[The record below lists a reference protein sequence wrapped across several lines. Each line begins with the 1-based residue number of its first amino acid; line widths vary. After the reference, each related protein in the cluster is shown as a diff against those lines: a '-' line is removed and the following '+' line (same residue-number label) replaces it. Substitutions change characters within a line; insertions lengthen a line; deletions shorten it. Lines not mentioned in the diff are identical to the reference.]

1 MVGGVEV
8 PRDEVALLLVDMQN
22 GFCKPEGSFA
32 KMTAGRGL
40 SIELC
45 EKAVGG
51 CQRLLEAARMEH
63 VPVVFTRYVYHH
75 DYVDGGVLLEKYPE
89 MKEIGSLAEG
99 SWDANIVD
107 ELAPRPNEFVID
119 KSRYS
124 SFYGTRLEPILNGLG
139 VTSLVVG
146 GVTTNVCVET
156 TVRDASQR
164 DYRVFVVSD
173 ATGELNQA
181 RHENAL
187 EIMAYG
193 FGWVV
198 ESDEVLA
205 AWRRSTAGADKAD
218 AAIG

>member
-1 MVGGVEV
+1 MAEGAEIPSDG
-8 PRDEVALLLVDMQN
+8 VALHLVDMQN
-22 GFCKPEGSFA
+22 GFCKPTGSFA

-40 SIELC
+40 SIDLC
-45 EKAVGG
+45 EKAIGG
-51 CQRLLEAARMEH
+51 CQRLLEAARLADI
-63 VPVVFTRYVYHH
+63 PVVFTRYVYHH

-99 SWDANIVD
+99 SWDAAIID
-107 ELAPRPNEFVID
+107 ELAPRPTEFVID

-146 GVTTNVCVET
+146 GVTTNICVET

-181 RHENAL
+181 RHDNAL

-198 ESDEVLA
+198 ESDKVLA
-205 AWRRSTAGADKAD
+205 AWRPSTVGVDKAD
-218 AAIG
+218 AAIA

>member
-1 MVGGVEV
+1 MTDAVV
-8 PRDEVALLLVDMQN
+8 PRKRVALLLVDMQN
-22 GFCKPEGSFA
+22 GFCKPDGSFA

-45 EKAVGG
+45 QKAVAG
-51 CQRLLEAARMEH
+51 CQRLLEAARTVG

-89 MKEIGSLAEG
+89 MKDIGSLAEG
-99 SWDANIVD
+99 SWDAEIVE
-107 ELAPRPNEFVID
+107 ELAPHGSEFVID

-139 VTSLVVG
+139 VDSLVVG
-146 GVTTNVCVET
+146 GVTTNICVET

-164 DYRVFVVSD
+164 DYHVFVVSD

-181 RHENAL
+181 RHDNAL

-198 ESDEVLA
+198 PSSDVLA
-205 AWRRSTAGADKAD
+205 AWGTSADDMGKAD
-218 AAIG
+218 AAIA

>member
-1 MVGGVEV
+1 MGEAVEV
-8 PRDEVALLLVDMQN
+8 PREAVALLLVDMQN
-22 GFCKPEGSFA
+22 GFCKPDGSFA

-45 EKAVGG
+45 EKAVAG
-51 CQRLLEAARMEH
+51 CQRLLEAARMSDI
-63 VPVVFTRYVYHH
+63 PIVFTRYVYHH

-99 SWDANIVD
+99 SWDAEIVD
-107 ELAPRPNEFVID
+107 ELTPRANEFVID

-124 SFYGTRLEPILNGLG
+124 SFYGTRLEPILNGLD

-164 DYRVFVVSD
+164 DYHVFVVSD

-181 RHENAL
+181 RHDNAL

-198 ESDEVLA
+198 GSDEVLA
-205 AWRRSTAGADKAD
+205 AWERRRVTAGKAD